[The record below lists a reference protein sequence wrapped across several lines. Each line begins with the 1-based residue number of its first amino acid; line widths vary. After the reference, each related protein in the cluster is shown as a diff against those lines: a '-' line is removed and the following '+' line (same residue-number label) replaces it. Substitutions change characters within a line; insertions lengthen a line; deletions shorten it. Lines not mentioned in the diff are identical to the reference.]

1 MRILVA
7 DDHPVVR
14 QGLKQ
19 ILSSDPGLIVVGE
32 ATNGD
37 ETLELARKLDWQVA
51 IVDLSMPGRSGF
63 ELLAELKREFP
74 DRPVLILSMHAER
87 LHASRALSAGAA
99 GYVSKETAPQE
110 LTKAVKKVAS
120 GGKYVSASLAEVLAF
135 ELSSD
140 ARKPLHERL
149 SDREYRVMW
158 LLATGKQI
166 SEIASEMRLRPT
178 TVSTYRARILNKLG
192 LTNNAELVR
201 YAISQQL
208 ISSDSGATPGQ
219 RSLESP

>member
-1 MRILVA
+1 MKILIA
-7 DDHPVVR
+7 DDHPIVR

-19 ILSSDPGLIVVGE
+19 ILASDPGLVVVGE
-32 ATNGD
+32 ATNAD
-37 ETLELARKLDWQVA
+37 ETLELAHRLEWELA
-51 IVDLSMPGRSGF
+51 IIDLSMPGRTGF
-63 ELLAELKREFP
+63 DLLAELRREFP

-87 LHASRALSAGAA
+87 LHASRALSAGAG

-110 LTKAVKKVAS
+110 LTKAVRKVA
-120 GGKYVSASLAEVLAF
+120 GGGRYVSASLAEVLAF
-135 ELSSD
+135 QLSGD

-166 SEIASEMRLRPT
+166 NEIAKEMRLRPT
-178 TVSTYRARILNKLG
+178 TVSTYRARILTKLG
-192 LTNNAELVR
+192 FSSNAELVR

-208 ISSDSGATPGQ
+208 V
-219 RSLESP
+219 E